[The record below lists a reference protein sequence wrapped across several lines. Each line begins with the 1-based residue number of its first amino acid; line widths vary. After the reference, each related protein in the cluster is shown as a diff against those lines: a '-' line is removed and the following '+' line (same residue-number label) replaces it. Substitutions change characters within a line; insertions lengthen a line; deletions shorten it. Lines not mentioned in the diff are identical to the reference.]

1 MHTQSMHEKVCL
13 AENTTFQ
20 GGGQCS
26 FLRVVKQELHF
37 YEGSTAYQIKTFS
50 HNKTKQVTIFI
61 YQMAVPPSSL
71 KKTDILIIHIIL

>member
-1 MHTQSMHEKVCL
+1 MHTQSIHEKVCL

-37 YEGSTAYQIKTFS
+37 YEGSTAYQIKT
-50 HNKTKQVTIFI
+50 N
-61 YQMAVPPSSL
+61 
-71 KKTDILIIHIIL
+71 ILS